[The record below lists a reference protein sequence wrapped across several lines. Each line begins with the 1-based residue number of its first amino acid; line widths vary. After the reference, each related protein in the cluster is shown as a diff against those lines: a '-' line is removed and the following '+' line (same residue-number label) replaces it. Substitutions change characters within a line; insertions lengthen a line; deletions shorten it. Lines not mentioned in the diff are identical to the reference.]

1 MVVVVGIVIV
11 IVVGRER
18 GGGFGVSIVVL
29 VHPVGAC
36 TGSCTGHETVSCA
49 RAVVVVMAVVV
60 GIGAVGGFRLSVMV
74 LVHSVSTRTGSC
86 ASYETVPHARA
97 VLVRFGAPWTWGHR
111 YERILWLGAHSRVL
125 GEAGSLLGVHVVIC
139 CSSGHERN
147 GGVVIVRC
155 DFAAL
160 CRCVVG
166 VVTTWV
172 DWRLPWLG

>member
-1 MVVVVGIVIV
+1 M
-11 IVVGRER
+11 
-18 GGGFGVSIVVL
+18 L
-29 VHPVGAC
+29 VHSVRAC
-36 TGSCTGHETVSCA
+36 TGSCAGHETVSCA
-49 RAVVVVMAVVV
+49 RPVVIGIAVVV
-60 GIGAVGGFRLSVMV
+60 GIGAVWGSRLSIVV
-74 LVHSVSTRTGSC
+74 LVHGVRACTGSC
-86 ASYETVPHARA
+86 AGYETVFYARA

-111 YERILWLGAHSRVL
+111 YERILWLRAHSRVL
-125 GEAGSLLGVHVVIC
+125 GEAGSFLGVHVVIC